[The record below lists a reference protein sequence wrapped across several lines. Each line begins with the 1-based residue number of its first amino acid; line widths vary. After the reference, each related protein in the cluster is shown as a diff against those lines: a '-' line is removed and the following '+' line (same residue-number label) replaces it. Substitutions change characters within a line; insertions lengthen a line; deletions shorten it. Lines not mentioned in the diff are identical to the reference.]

1 MAYKKIIVE
10 PSETMFK
17 LDEPLGSQFQ
27 GLVKRVE
34 RRNIGVIDLGRI
46 NISFPDKL
54 KPLLKI
60 ENSHI
65 WGDAANQAE
74 FELKLQ
80 AKIAN
85 WLASDYEIDIDPA
98 KEMLLTTGN
107 TPGMFM
113 AFMSILDR
121 NSRVIIPEPAFSLYK
136 SCAMASGAEVGTYL
150 VSEITDFMPNLE
162 KIKSMLDQKT
172 KAIVVNYP
180 HNPTSKG
187 VDLKFYNRLSNF
199 ARKHNVIVLADSV
212 YLMHGDEGFS
222 HPLYLQSEHGKAT
235 GLELITFSF
244 LFNLPAFKIGIALG
258 HRDFISPLRKFR
270 AAFNFI
276 PSVFDI
282 EIADRLMS
290 EREEIHSYFADKFA
304 HNRQLVHEELE
315 KLGWEYL
322 NSNYAPFV
330 WIKLPHRRRV
340 AINFCRMLLKRT
352 GVILL
357 PGSFFGEEG
366 EGFIRLAL
374 GQKTETLVEAFKRIN
389 NFTKIYKVPKRMK
402 SRKIVDD

>member
-1 MAYKKIIVE
+1 MTYKKIIVE

-17 LDEPLGSQFQ
+17 LDEPLGSQFL

-34 RRNIGVIDLGRI
+34 KRNIGVIDLGRI
-46 NISFPDKL
+46 NISFPDEL
-54 KPLLKI
+54 KSLLKV
-60 ENSHI
+60 ENSLI
-65 WGDAANQAE
+65 WGNSENQAQ
-74 FELKLQ
+74 FELRLQ
-80 AKIAN
+80 TKIAD
-85 WLASDYEIDIDPA
+85 WLKNDYEIDFDPE

-113 AFMSILDR
+113 AFMSFLDR
-121 NSRVIIPEPAFSLYK
+121 NSKVIIPEPSFSLYK
-136 SCAMASGAEVGTYL
+136 SCALTCGAETDTYL
-150 VSEITDFMPNLE
+150 VSEITDFTPNLE
-162 KIKSMLDQKT
+162 KIKSTIDQKT

-187 VDLKFYNRLSNF
+187 VDLKFYNKLSNF
-199 ARKHNVIVLADSV
+199 ARKHNIIVMADSV
-212 YLMHGDEGFS
+212 YLMHGESGFS
-222 HPLYLQSEHGKAT
+222 HPLYMQSMHGKAT

-244 LFNLPAFKIGIALG
+244 LFNLPAFKVGIALG

-270 AAFNFI
+270 AAFNLI

-282 EIADRLMS
+282 EIADRLMT
-290 EREEIHSYFADKFA
+290 EREKIYHYFADKFA
-304 HNRQLVHEELE
+304 RNRQFVYEELD

-322 NSNYAPFV
+322 SSNYAPFV

-352 GVILL
+352 GVLLL

-374 GQKTETLVEAFKRIN
+374 GQPDNTLIEAFKRIN
-389 NFTKIYKVPKRMK
+389 NFNKIYKVPRRMK
-402 SRKIVDD
+402 SRKKSDD